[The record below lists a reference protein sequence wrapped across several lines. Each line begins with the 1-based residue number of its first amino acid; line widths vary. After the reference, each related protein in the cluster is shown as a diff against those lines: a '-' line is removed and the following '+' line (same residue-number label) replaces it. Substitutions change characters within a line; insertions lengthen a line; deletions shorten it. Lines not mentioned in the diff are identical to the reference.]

1 MTSELDRDLR
11 EPAWSEDQL
20 RFLFGKIDQARQA
33 RVTDVRTDEF
43 LAYLFTLT
51 SLAGFLTREIR
62 GFLIRSAAVEGFS
75 AADTALV
82 PVLLRL
88 EQITLEESRLL
99 KQVLEFRELP
109 ARPLDR
115 IDAVGIYEIQIQ
127 LETAKSV
134 LDRLRNSPS

>member
-1 MTSELDRDLR
+1 MASDLDRDLR
-11 EPAWSEDQL
+11 EPSWSEDQL
-20 RFLFGKIDQARQA
+20 KFLFEKIEAARQS
-33 RVTDVRTDEF
+33 RVSDVRSDAF

-62 GFLIRSAAVEGFS
+62 GFLIQSAAVEGFS
-75 AADTALV
+75 AADSGLI

-88 EQITLEESRLL
+88 EKITLEESRLL

-115 IDAVGIYEIQIQ
+115 IDSQGIYEIGIQ

-134 LDRLRNSPS
+134 LERLRTT